1 LVKEE
6 EENSLSG
13 IEIIDSVELHK
24 IIVDM
29 HYYEN
34 KYAQI
39 KKQNRRLTKEVVRLA
54 KIVNDYKKRD

>member
-1 LVKEE
+1 MVKEE

-34 KYAQI
+34 KYDQI
-39 KKQNRRLTKEVVRLA
+39 KKQNRRLTKEIVRLA
-54 KIVNDYKKRD
+54 KIVNDYKKGD

>member
-1 LVKEE
+1 MVKEE

-34 KYAQI
+34 KYDQI
-39 KKQNRRLTKEVVRLA
+39 KKQNRRLTKEIVRLA
-54 KIVNDYKKRD
+54 MIVNDYKKGD